1 MYMAELGFYLRRA
14 RKARDLTQSAL
25 AARAGI
31 SRETVSQLESG
42 MAKDL
47 GFIKVVR
54 LLSVVGLDLRTL
66 EISSPQATDYVALA
80 ASAGS
85 TGFREAL
92 APEELL
98 RSLLSGT
105 PPARKSPHLR
115 RLLEDAAPALVAGL
129 VSQVSQWA
137 PPEKVKRNLLV
148 LARKL
153 DVAPRQEWTRTG

>member
-1 MYMAELGFYLRRA
+1 MAELGSHLRRA

-25 AARAGI
+25 AALAGV

-47 GFIKVVR
+47 GFAKVVR
-54 LLSVVGLDLRTL
+54 LLTLVGLDLRTL
-66 EISSPQATDYVALA
+66 EIPSSQATDYVALA

-85 TGFREAL
+85 TGFREPLGAD
-92 APEELL
+92 ELV

-115 RLLEDAAPALVAGL
+115 RLLEDSTPALVAGL

-137 PPEKVKRNLLV
+137 DPEKVRRNLSV

-153 DVAPRQEWTRTG
+153 DVVPRSEWTNPG